1 LAKTLSPT
9 TTTAAS
15 TTSSGGAGGGSRGI
29 SRAAAAGIS
38 VGSAVGAL
46 LLAGVFVF
54 VYALGRRRRLAENPS
69 VAHGR
74 IEKNNVPVNT
84 TVTAPEF
91 SLPEMPG
98 HPN

>member
-1 LAKTLSPT
+1 M
-9 TTTAAS
+9 TTAS
-15 TTSSGGAGGGSRGI
+15 TSSNGGVGGGSRGI
-29 SRAAAAGIS
+29 SRGAAAGIG

-46 LLAGVFVF
+46 LLAGAFVF
-54 VYALGRRRRLAENPS
+54 VYFLGRRRRLAENPS
-69 VAHGR
+69 VASGR

-84 TVTAPEF
+84 TVVAPEF